1 MQFKTTGKETLGL
14 KTKKQEILGAIIIN
28 KLEIKKF
35 RESTEFPV
43 YILSILMKS
52 SHLTCF

>member
-14 KTKKQEILGAIIIN
+14 KIKKQEILGAITIN
-28 KLEIKKF
+28 KLEIKTL
-35 RESTEFPV
+35 RESSEFSV
-43 YILSILMKS
+43 YIISILMKS